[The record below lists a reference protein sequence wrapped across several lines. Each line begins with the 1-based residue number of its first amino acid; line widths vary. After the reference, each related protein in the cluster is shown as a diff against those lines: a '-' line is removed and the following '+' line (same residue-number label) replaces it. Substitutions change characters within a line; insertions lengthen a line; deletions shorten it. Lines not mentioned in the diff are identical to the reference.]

1 MFPSLNL
8 FIHVPF
14 FLQCGCELV
23 YSCSLFIHVPFFLQR
38 GCELV
43 YSCSPLS
50 SAFFYIHVPFFLQC
64 GCQLVYP
71 CCRLSS
77 ADVFQLL
84 FVTLQWRVFRLEMAC
99 GEEEPKGGNNQ
110 EILADVEAN
119 TKIPVED
126 FTLTTRSVGF
136 FLSDFIFMVLCQQRD
151 SPTPPTPH
159 PTPAPV

>member
-1 MFPSLNL
+1 MFPSFFSVAVNL

-14 FLQCGCELV
+14 LFMFPSFFSAAV
-23 YSCSLFIHVPFFLQR
+23 NLFIHVPRFLQ
-38 GCELV
+38 L
-43 YSCSPLS
+43 
-50 SAFFYIHVPFFLQC
+50 FFYIHVPFFLQC

-99 GEEEPKGGNNQ
+99 GEEEPKGGNNR